1 MSDCM
6 FDVYSC
12 EKRLISCSWVCGKPH
27 AESLQIGIVLR
38 AGILLWRDESSRKS
52 CVGNRAVEREKSS
65 RSADTPEY
73 DCPSDR
79 MDSVGQR
86 DQAGNACD
94 YQRHEA
100 NAYQHCEAND

>member
-6 FDVYSC
+6 FDVFPC
-12 EKRLISCSWVCGKPH
+12 DKRLISCSWVCGKPH

-38 AGILLWRDESSRKS
+38 AGIFLWRDKCSGKS
-52 CVGNRAVEREKSS
+52 CICNCAVEREKSS
-65 RSADTPEY
+65 SSANTPEY

-86 DQAGNACD
+86 DQARHACD
-94 YQRHEA
+94 YQREQAH
-100 NAYQHCEAND
+100 AYQYSQADD